1 MDLAYWH
8 WLVVGMVLIVLEI
21 FLPSFTALWFGLG
34 ALIVGALLWFTPGVP
49 LVWQLMVWLLA
60 STLFTWAW
68 FRFFK
73 RLSPDRT
80 KAGLS
85 REAIL
90 GETAQV
96 ISAPH
101 EEKRGVLRFANGE
114 LDLLELRV
122 GRDAGEQGAQLF
134 KRVGLELGEMRI
146 HVGRRM
152 GVKMGIIAEKYG
164 TAL

>member
-49 LVWQLMVWLLA
+49 LVWQLLVWLLA
-60 STLFTWAW
+60 STVFTWAW

-73 RLSPDRT
+73 RLAPDRT

-101 EEKRGVLRFANGE
+101 EEKRGVLRFATPNLGAE
-114 LDLLELRV
+114 DWEFICQQPVSVGDRV
-122 GRDAGEQGAQLF
+122 VVQDVSGNTLI
-134 KRVGLELGEMRI
+134 VS
-146 HVGRRM
+146 RR
-152 GVKMGIIAEKYG
+152 
-164 TAL
+164 